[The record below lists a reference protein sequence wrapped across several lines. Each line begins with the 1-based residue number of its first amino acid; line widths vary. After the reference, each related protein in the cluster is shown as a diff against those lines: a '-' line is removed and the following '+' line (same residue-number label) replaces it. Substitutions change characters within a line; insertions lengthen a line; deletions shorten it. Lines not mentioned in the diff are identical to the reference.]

1 MGERALDHVVFM
13 TPKIPVTV
21 LAGAMGAGKTTLI
34 NRIINESGQR
44 ILVIENELGEV
55 TVEGAPIIS
64 TDEEIFDMDDGLVSG
79 TVRGDLIRALVSVT
93 RRRTQYD
100 RILIEATGPAD
111 PGPIVRTFLMDQEI
125 QRSFRLDGLA
135 MLVDGRLLKLYTEG
149 KTGGH
154 EQIMFANVLIVNK
167 TDLVDPE
174 EVAAMERWLRS
185 VNGTARVRSTS
196 YGNLPLEQLLDIN
209 RHAIDRALG
218 RGTRPSD
225 VRIPAQQR
233 PSAPR
238 MATTT
243 GTALPTAKA
252 KGWRVDVGEFPR
264 AIAWGNGSAEL
275 AVATAAGVVE
285 VRRASDGHPILR
297 REVHE
302 GGITSISWQP
312 GQARIATAGEDGA
325 VRILQLGADEP
336 VTVLRPGRKPIE
348 AVAWSPKGDMLAV
361 AKGDA
366 GFIYG
371 ADGKQI
377 KRIPAV
383 DSTITGLTWSP
394 DGGAIACSCYGG
406 VHVIDPKTGARLRHL
421 AGKGS
426 MLSLAWSPD
435 GSVVASGCQDNNV
448 HVWRFPQGKD
458 TVLPGTPL
466 KPRPLSW
473 SGDSQLLATTD
484 GPDVMVWSFAGEA
497 SAPPLPVR
505 LVGPPSLTTAVA
517 FGPAAPLL
525 ATGYRN
531 GMVHIWT
538 PREHDQTVGVQPL
551 DGQIETLAWGPP
563 AEDGPLLLAAATA
576 AGSLAAWVIEHRPPS
591 RTASPSTQVRRD
603 PSGNLPTLYLHKLR

>member
-1 MGERALDHVVFM
+1 M

-34 NRIINESGQR
+34 NHIVRESGQR

-55 TVEGAPIIS
+55 TVEGAPIIA
-64 TDEEIFDMDDGLVSG
+64 TDEEIFEMDDGLVCG
-79 TVRGDLIRALVSVT
+79 TVRGDLIRALIGIT
-93 RRRTQYD
+93 RRRHPYE

-135 MLVDGRLLKLYTEG
+135 MLVDARLLGLYTEG

-167 TDLVDPE
+167 TDLVDPG
-174 EVAAMERWLRS
+174 EVAEMERWLRS
-185 VNGTARVRSTS
+185 VNSTARVRSTS
-196 YGNLPLEQLLDIN
+196 HGNLPLEQLLDIN

-238 MATTT
+238 MATT
-243 GTALPTAKA
+243 GNALPTAKA

-264 AIAWGNGSAEL
+264 AIAWSSAAAEI

-285 VRRASDGHPILR
+285 VRRANDGHPILR

-302 GGITSISWQP
+302 GAITSMSWQP

-336 VTVLRPGRKPIE
+336 VTVIRPGRKSID
-348 AVAWSPKGDMLAV
+348 AVAWNPKGDLLAV

-366 GFIYG
+366 GFIF
-371 ADGKQI
+371 APDGKQLR
-377 KRIPAV
+377 RIHPV
-383 DSTITGLTWSP
+383 DSTITGLVWSP
-394 DGGAIACSCYGG
+394 DGAAIGCACYGG
-406 VHVIDPKTGARLRHL
+406 VHVMDPNTGARLRHL
-421 AGKGS
+421 PGKGS
-426 MLSLAWSPD
+426 MLSLSWSPD
-435 GSVVASGCQDNNV
+435 GQVVASGCQDNNV
-448 HVWRFPQGKD
+448 HYWRFPKGKD
-458 TVLPGTPL
+458 AVLPGTPL
-466 KPRPLSW
+466 KPRPLGW

-484 GPDVMVWSFAGEA
+484 GPDVLVWTFAGEA
-497 SAPPLPVR
+497 PVPPLPVR
-505 LVGPPSLTTAVA
+505 LVGPPTLATAVA
-517 FGPAAPLL
+517 FTAQAPML
-525 ATGYRN
+525 ASGYRN

-551 DGQIETLAWGPP
+551 DGQIEALSWGPQP
-563 AEDGPLLLAAATA
+563 GEGPLLLAAATA
-576 AGSLAAWVIEHRPPS
+576 AGSLAAWVIDHRPSHKTGAADKP
-591 RTASPSTQVRRD
+591 RREASGD
-603 PSGNLPTLYLHKLR
+603 LPTLYLHKLR